1 MKFNLFSEKLEYWID
16 NDDTK
21 TLGELI
27 DVFGEKSFGV
37 FFLIM
42 LTVPSL
48 PFPTGGVTTF
58 ILLPATIIAALQMA
72 IGRKTLWLP
81 NKLRD
86 QSIRGKLATK
96 SLPFILKRVKDVEK
110 ISKPRMRGFLN
121 SRAAKT
127 TIGLLIAILAVAA
140 LIAPPFTGLDTLP
153 SLGGVFISLAIIF
166 EDLIL
171 ALIGFIVGLI
181 GIGILVAAS
190 SAVIIFFQAIF

>member
-1 MKFNLFSEKLEYWID
+1 MKFNLFSEKLEYWIK

-58 ILLPATIIAALQMA
+58 VLLPSTIVAALQMA
-72 IGRKTLWLP
+72 FGRKTLWLP
-81 NKLRD
+81 EKVRD
-86 QSIRGKLATK
+86 LSIRGNLATK
-96 SLPFILKRVKDVEK
+96 ALPFILRRVKDVEK
-110 ISKPRMRGFLN
+110 ISKPRMRGFVK
-121 SRAAKT
+121 SATAKFI
-127 TIGLLIAILAVAA
+127 IGMLIVILALAA
-140 LIAPPFTGLDTLP
+140 LIAPPFSGLDTLP

-166 EDLIL
+166 EDLLL
-171 ALIGFIVGLI
+171 ALLGFIVGLL
-181 GIGILVAAS
+181 GIALMVAAS
-190 SAVIIFFQAIF
+190 SVIVIFFQNVF